1 MQPGTAPPLLPSIV
15 VPFLHGGVTPPLFIF
30 FLSHPQTIYE
40 DRRVLNLIQ
49 EPCDSCKEATYDR
62 GRRR

>member
-1 MQPGTAPPLLPSIV
+1 MLLRRVISRSDIS
-15 VPFLHGGVTPPLFIF
+15 FQIACVTPPLFSPS
-30 FLSHPQTIYE
+30 LPQTIYE
-40 DRRVLNLIQ
+40 DRHVLNLIQ